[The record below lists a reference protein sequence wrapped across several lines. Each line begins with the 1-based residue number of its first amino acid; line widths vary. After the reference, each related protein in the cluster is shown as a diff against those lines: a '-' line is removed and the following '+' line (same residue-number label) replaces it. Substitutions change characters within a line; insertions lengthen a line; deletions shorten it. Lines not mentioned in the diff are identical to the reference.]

1 MTAMVM
7 SRARVAWYAAAYAVA
22 EVRAQVGL
30 AGWFLASFIRVLAQV
45 LFFGLLGRAV
55 GDADQVRFLVIGNA
69 VVLVALETLFVVLS
83 TVMERNQGTLVVLAA
98 SPTSPANV
106 YLARGLQWVASATIT
121 STVALL
127 SLPFVLG
134 VPVPLIR
141 LPLVVP
147 VLFVIGLSCNAYGAA
162 LSSVVLHS
170 PSATWLLIN
179 LGYLVVAAFGGVNV
193 PTSFWPGW
201 FQGMTSM
208 LPLGHGLHAVRALLD
223 GSPVTGV
230 LADVLAELVVG
241 ACWFGVAL
249 LAYRQFVVRS
259 TRDGTLDFS

>member
-1 MTAMVM
+1 MMAVTD
-7 SRARVAWYAAAYAVA
+7 RARVAWYAAAYAVA
-22 EVRAQVGL
+22 EVRTQVGL
-30 AGWFLASFIRVLAQV
+30 TGWFLVSFIRVLGQV

-106 YLARGLQWVASATIT
+106 YLARGLQWVASATIM

-127 SLPFVLG
+127 SLPLVVG
-134 VPVPLIR
+134 VPVPPSR

-162 LSSVVLHS
+162 LSSVVLHT

-179 LGYLVVAAFGGVNV
+179 LGYLAVAAFAGVNV

-201 FQGMTSM
+201 FQGVTSA
-208 LPLGHGLHAVRALLD
+208 LPLGHGLHAIRALLD
-223 GSPVTGV
+223 GAPVVGV
-230 LADVLAELVVG
+230 LRDLAAECSVG
-241 ACWFGVAL
+241 ACWFGVAV
-249 LAYRQFVVRS
+249 LAYRRFVARS
-259 TRDGTLDFS
+259 TRDGTLDFT